1 MNAPHGP
8 PEHAPAV
15 GPAAAPH
22 SAPRRGPLR
31 PLSVAPMMD
40 RTDRHFRFLLRQLT
54 RRTLLYS
61 EMVTAGAVL
70 HGDRTRLLGFDP
82 EEHPLALQLGGDDPR
97 ALAAAARIGE
107 QLGYDEINLNAGCPS
122 DRVQQGR
129 FGACLMQEPQRVAE
143 CVAAMR
149 AAVAL
154 PVTVKHRIGI
164 DDLDRY
170 EDMLTFVDAVAAAG
184 CDRFIVHARKAWL
197 SGLSP
202 KENRDI
208 PPLRHDEV
216 HRLKRERPYLAVE
229 TNGGIL
235 SLDEARAHLAH
246 VDGAMI
252 GRAACDDPWLLAGA
266 DAAIF
271 GATAPGPTRREA
283 IERVLPYIARRR
295 EEGVALPHLVH
306 GLLGLM
312 HGRPGAR
319 AWRRVLTERAI
330 REGAGVEVLAAA
342 SAAVPDEVLDERPAA
357 LPPA

>member
-1 MNAPHGP
+1 
-8 PEHAPAV
+8 
-15 GPAAAPH
+15 
-22 SAPRRGPLR
+22 
-31 PLSVAPMMD
+31 MMA

-61 EMVTAGAVL
+61 EMVTTGAVL
-70 HGDRTRLLGFDP
+70 HGDRVRLLGFDP
-82 EEHPLALQLGGDDPR
+82 EERPLALQLGGDDPR

-107 QLGYDEINLNAGCPS
+107 ELGYDEINLNAGCPS

-129 FGACLMQEPQRVAE
+129 FGACLMKEPVRVAE

-154 PVTVKHRIGI
+154 PVTVKHRIGV

-170 EDMLTFVDAVAAAG
+170 EDMLAFVDTVAAAG

-202 KENRDI
+202 KENRDV

-216 HRLKRERPYLAVE
+216 HRLKRERRHLAIE
-229 TNGGIL
+229 TNGGIA
-235 SLDEARAHLAH
+235 SLGEAHAHLAQ

-252 GRAACDDPWLLAGA
+252 GRAACEDPWLLAEA
-266 DAAIF
+266 DATIF
-271 GATAPGPTRREA
+271 GDTAPGPTRREA
-283 IERVLPYIARRR
+283 IERVLPYVARRR
-295 EEGVALPHLVH
+295 EEGVFLSHLVH

-319 AWRRVLTERAI
+319 AWRRILTERSV
-330 REGAGVEVLAAA
+330 REGAGVEVLVDAA
-342 SAAVPDEVLDERPAA
+342 AAVPDEVLDERPDA